1 MHIRF
6 SFHQNQNERE
16 DQEVT
21 LAEQQRE
28 NYFIDFSALLLLE
41 NVCSWVSCFHT
52 KHFLW
57 GISYQKM
64 LLPFCLFSFSDLQH
78 YNAGCGM

>member
-28 NYFIDFSALLLLE
+28 NYFIDFSAFFAIGKCLQLG
-41 NVCSWVSCFHT
+41 
-52 KHFLW
+52 K
-57 GISYQKM
+57 
-64 LLPFCLFSFSDLQH
+64 LFS
-78 YNAGCGM
+78 Y